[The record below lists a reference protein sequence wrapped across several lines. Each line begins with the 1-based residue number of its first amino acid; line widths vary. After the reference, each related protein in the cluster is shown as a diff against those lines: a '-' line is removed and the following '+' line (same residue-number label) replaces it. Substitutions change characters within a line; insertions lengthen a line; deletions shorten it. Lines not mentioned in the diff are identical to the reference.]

1 MTFCRR
7 LYIMEEA
14 TARRKEKDTRRNK
27 MKAYDYVIVGAGLYG
42 AVFARETVKKGKKV
56 LVIDKRPNIA
66 GNVYTEQ
73 IEGIHVHKYGAHIFH
88 TNNKKVWDYVTSFAE
103 FNRFT
108 NSPVANYKGE
118 LYSLP
123 FNMYTFN
130 KMWGVVTPEE
140 AAAKIEE
147 QVKEYGVK
155 EPKNL
160 EEQAISLVGTDIY
173 EKLIKGYTQ
182 KQWGRPCAELPSFI
196 IRRLPVRLTF
206 DNNYFNALYQG
217 IPVGGYTKMVANMLD
232 GIEVELG
239 VDYLEKKEYYDSLG
253 EKIVYTGPIDAYFA
267 YTLGTLEYR
276 SVRFETEVLDK
287 PNFQGNA
294 AVNYTDAETP
304 WTRIIEHKWFEFGK
318 DENGQDLPKTV
329 ISREYSSEWKPG
341 DEPYYPVNDEKNGK
355 LYEEYKKLAEKENDV
370 IFGGRLGEYKY
381 YDMDAV
387 IAAALD
393 MSEREL
399 G

>member
-1 MTFCRR
+1 M
-7 LYIMEEA
+7 
-14 TARRKEKDTRRNK
+14 
-27 MKAYDYVIVGAGLYG
+27 YDYLVVGSGLYG
-42 AVFARETVKKGKKV
+42 AVFAHEAKAAGKSV

-66 GNVYTEQ
+66 GNVYTEE
-73 IEGIHVHKYGAHIFH
+73 IEGINVHKYGAHIFH
-88 TNNKKVWDYVTSFAE
+88 TNNKKVWDYVTKFAE

-108 NSPVANYKGE
+108 NSPVANYNGE

-140 AAAKIEE
+140 AAEKIEE
-147 QVKEYGVK
+147 QKKAAGIT

-173 EKLIKGYTQ
+173 EKLVKGYTE
-182 KQWGRPCAELPSFI
+182 KQWGRPCNELPAFI
-196 IRRLPVRLTF
+196 IKRLPVRFTF

-217 IPVGGYTKMVANMLD
+217 IPMGGYTKMVANMLE
-232 GIEVELG
+232 GIEVRLG
-239 VDYLEKKEYYDSLG
+239 IDYLENKAELDGLADKV
-253 EKIVYTGPIDAYFA
+253 VYTGAIDAYFN
-267 YTLGTLEYR
+267 YILGELQYR

-294 AVNYTDAETP
+294 AVNYTDAGTP
-304 WTRIIEHKWFEFGK
+304 WTRIIEHKWFEFGT
-318 DENGQDLPKTV
+318 QPKTV
-329 ISREYSSEWKPG
+329 ISREYSSEWKLG

-355 LYEEYKKLAEKENDV
+355 LYEEYKKLAEKEDKT

-387 IAAALD
+387 IASALELC
-393 MSEREL
+393 EREL
-399 G
+399 R